1 VVVAMI
7 WTLWLV
13 AFDRPTDADD
23 FTASLLA
30 QGLWVTEPVQTD
42 LLLYSVPTSGLT
54 GSSLAHPLTHA
65 LRDSLDQGDMI
76 VDAHLRHATRR
87 LLDHRDAATP
97 QQSRLFVIGSG
108 DDEAAEA
115 LRRWY
120 GAWTWA
126 RRAVRR
132 LG

>member
-1 VVVAMI
+1 MI
-7 WTLWLV
+7 WSPWLV

-30 QGLWVTEPVQTD
+30 QGFWVTEPVHTD
-42 LLLYSVPTSGLT
+42 LLLYSAPMSGLT

-65 LRDSLDQGDMI
+65 LRVSLDQGDVI
-76 VDAHLRHATRR
+76 VDTHLRHAVRR
-87 LLDHRDAATP
+87 LLDQRDAVTP
-97 QQSRLFVIGSG
+97 QQSRLYVVGTG
-108 DDEAAEA
+108 DDKAAEA